1 MSYTSGMPTTAT
13 PLSLATDLAQDGSR
27 TRVVGEDAVPM
38 SPAAVARQLSEQL
51 RAVSVQTPAAAS
63 SRDTRGDSPG
73 SSSPS
78 SPFSLLP
85 GLDSAASTPIDD
97 RHSLPTARQETT
109 PRIGLDALDELTL
122 KMLPEGV
129 RQVAERTLTD
139 VTTAL
144 ATEGAGPTLRR
155 ALAREVAI
163 CRAELRLVQGLR
175 NRALTRFASGEV
187 DEHRLLVLERVLN
200 AEHKRWMASIEALSR
215 ASGAAAT
222 IRVSA
227 QNVAVV
233 GANR

>member
-1 MSYTSGMPTTAT
+1 M
-13 PLSLATDLAQDGSR
+13 
-27 TRVVGEDAVPM
+27 
-38 SPAAVARQLSEQL
+38 
-51 RAVSVQTPAAAS
+51 
-63 SRDTRGDSPG
+63 
-73 SSSPS
+73 PS
-78 SPFSLLP
+78 SPDLIAQHLAVE
-85 GLDSAASTPIDD
+85 LAAVSA
-97 RHSLPTARQETT
+97 RT
-109 PRIGLDALDELTL
+109 PRAPTLTPHPASSCSPHFNAPARTPAGPTPPRSLRPDLESSVGASKGDGHFLASPCDTTAPRVGLDALDELVL
-122 KMLPEGV
+122 RMLPPGV
-129 RQVAERTLTD
+129 RQVAEKTLTD

-200 AEHKRWMASIEALSR
+200 AEHKRWMNSIEALTR

-227 QNVAVV
+227 HNVAVV